1 MKKILSMILA
11 LALCLSLVGC
21 GSAEAAG
28 DAAAGSRSSG
38 TVIAATAA
46 VSEADLLAA
55 EAEAG
60 EDVETTVTVTLSDG
74 ASRADGA
81 GVTVSGS
88 TVTITA
94 GGSYRV
100 TGTLTNGQIV
110 VNAPEEK
117 VVLALDGAS
126 VTCENS
132 AALYVVKAKKLILSL
147 VSGSENSLASTGE
160 YIQTDDN
167 TVDAAIFSK
176 DDLTIKGS
184 GALAVSSGT
193 GHGIVSKDELKI
205 KSGTITVTAEKKG
218 MAANDLVEITGGSIT
233 IVSGKHGIH
242 CDEALTISHG
252 TVNITKS
259 FEGLEARTMEISGGD
274 ISIAA
279 SDDGLN
285 AIDSDSGTEADG
297 WGWGFGGTGEAQEG
311 VYILISGGKLTVNAS
326 GDGIDSNGD
335 LTITGGEVYV
345 SGSTSDGDGALDYAG
360 TGTITGGTIVAAGS
374 SGMAQSLS
382 SDTQGVVFLTLSGT
396 QSAGSAVTLT
406 DADGAVLASFMPEKA
421 YSSVVISAPGMESG
435 GTYSV
440 ACGSESRSVTLEGF
454 TYSEGGFGDFG
465 GGRPGSMG
473 GGFGGDR
480 PDGGFDGDRP
490 DGDFSGERPDGTPPS
505 GFDGSKPNG
514 SPPAG
519 FSGGSG
525 GQGQSS

>member
-28 DAAAGSRSSG
+28 GAASGSRPSG
-38 TVIAATAA
+38 MVIAETAA

-55 EAEAG
+55 EAEAE

-74 ASRADGA
+74 ASKADGA

-132 AALYVVKAKKLILSL
+132 AALYVVKAKKVILSL
-147 VSGSENSLASTGE
+147 VSGSENSLASRGE

-218 MAANDLVEITGGSIT
+218 MAANDLVEITGGSLT
-233 IVSGKHGIH
+233 IASGKHGIH

-285 AIDSDSGTEADG
+285 AVDSASGTEADG

-345 SGSTSDGDGALDYAG
+345 SGPTSDGDGALDYAG
-360 TGTITGGTIVAAGS
+360 TGTDHRRHDRRGGLVRHGAEPLVRYAGCGAPHALRHAERQKRRDAHGRGRRGARLVYTGEG
-374 SGMAQSLS
+374 
-382 SDTQGVVFLTLSGT
+382 VFLRCHQRTGHGKRRDVLCCLR
-396 QSAGSAVTLT
+396 QREPERHAGWLHLLRGRLWRLRRRNARRHGRRVRRR
-406 DADGAVLASFMPEKA
+406 P
-421 YSSVVISAPGMESG
+421 PG
-435 GTYSV
+435 
-440 ACGSESRSVTLEGF
+440 R
-454 TYSEGGFGDFG
+454 
-465 GGRPGSMG
+465 
-473 GGFGGDR
+473 
-480 PDGGFDGDRP
+480 
-490 DGDFSGERPDGTPPS
+490 
-505 GFDGSKPNG
+505 
-514 SPPAG
+514 
-519 FSGGSG
+519 
-525 GQGQSS
+525 